1 MKKLLMSAIV
11 LSCFGIA
18 ISLFQ
23 ISCQKDATAQTG
35 GSFTLPPATTTT
47 LGGIIVGSGLNVTSS
62 GVISVPYGNSTAQIN
77 KVIYSKAN
85 NGTYEIWV
93 CNYDGSG
100 AAKVNIT
107 LPNGIN
113 FFEPVPAMSPNG
125 QKIFFTAGP
134 GSGSSVHGDLYSCN
148 FDGTNVTKIAGD
160 GVNNI
165 HLGGAY

>member
-100 AAKVNIT
+100 AATREEFYRHIRRFKIT
-107 LPNGIN
+107 NGGKN
-113 FFEPVPAMSPNG
+113 DG
-125 QKIFFTAGP
+125 FTRR
-134 GSGSSVHGDLYSCN
+134 C
-148 FDGTNVTKIAGD
+148 F
-160 GVNNI
+160 
-165 HLGGAY
+165 